1 MRCVLVGGDGI
12 MDNLGTFCCQNPAC
26 PDVGKRGH
34 GNLSVTSRYGPGKSR
49 RMLRCSTCKAR
60 FSERKGTPLFDS
72 RLPPE
77 RVVAILGHV
86 AEGNG
91 TRKTARLTGSHQDTV
106 TRYIR
111 KAGIHARQL
120 HDELVAFS
128 PDDGRSPVR

>member
-1 MRCVLVGGDGI
+1 
-12 MDNLGTFCCQNPAC
+12 MDDLGSFCCQNPDC
-26 PDVGKRGH
+26 PDVGKRGQ
-34 GNLSVTSRYGPGKSR
+34 GNLTVTSRYGPGKSR

-77 RVVAILGHV
+77 RVVAILSHV

-111 KAGIHARQL
+111 KAGEQAHQL

-128 PDDGRSPVR
+128 PCDE